1 MTGAVMVKSK
11 FAALAA
17 IILAATASGASAQ
30 QATQAGVG
38 AAIPDGKIAVLNTQ
52 VFPGSINELK
62 QKYEQVN
69 NQFKARAQQLQTM
82 SDQMKQMEN
91 DMQTKQSVMSPE
103 KFQELRNNYEDLK
116 RRGTREQEDLNNDVE
131 RALDNDTK
139 PVRDKLYQFLQTYSA
154 QRGVVLVF
162 TLAGAAQ
169 SGTLAFWNPGVDIT
183 EDFINEYN
191 KANPVA
197 GAPAPAATQP
207 KPQPVKPAGKP

>member
-1 MTGAVMVKSK
+1 MVKRK

-17 IILAATASGASAQ
+17 IILAATASVASAQ

-131 RALDNDTK
+131 RALDSATK

-154 QRGVVLVF
+154 QRGVVLVIN
-162 TLAGAAQ
+162 LAGAAQ
-169 SGTLAFWNPGVDIT
+169 SGTLAYWNPGADIT
-183 EDFINEYN
+183 EDFISEYN

-197 GAPAPAATQP
+197 GAPPASGTAPPKPAPTKPAA
-207 KPQPVKPAGKP
+207 KP

>member
-1 MTGAVMVKSK
+1 MVKSK
-11 FAALAA
+11 FAAFAA
-17 IILAATASGASAQ
+17 IILAAMAAVAPAQ

-38 AAIPDGKIAVLNTQ
+38 AAIPDGKVAVLNTQ
-52 VFPGSINELK
+52 VFPSAINELK

-103 KFQELRNNYEDLK
+103 KYQELRNNYDDLK

-131 RALDNDTK
+131 RALENATK

-154 QRGVVLVF
+154 QRGVVLVIN
-162 TLAGAAQ
+162 LAGAAQ
-169 SGTLAFWNPGVDIT
+169 TGTLAYWNPGSDIT
-183 EDFINEYN
+183 EDFISEYN

-197 GAPAPAATQP
+197 GAPSSAPATP
-207 KPQPVKPAGKP
+207 KPAPVKPAAKP